1 MVVIY
6 MYKEIYSAWKKEK
19 ECKEIRPLQRDFFD
33 RVSDYINS
41 LKNEISEADNEIL
54 KELKKRE
61 LKYVLFM
68 IQELI
73 LRRFKKIMRYIFD
86 ENEKPDF
93 ERLTDFE
100 LKITVFLLEIS
111 HILEKVIDSISK
123 GERISLD
130 QGIPSIVEIK
140 EEKIKPIRHDLEL
153 TKEACKEYII
163 VRIKQDLPEITGVDL
178 NTYGPFKRGDIAKL
192 PKENANLLINDGLAE
207 QINLEEKLE
216 DE

>member
-1 MVVIY
+1 

-140 EEKIKPIRHDLEL
+140 EEKTKPIRHDLEL

>member
-19 ECKEIRPLQRDFFD
+19 EYKEIRPLQRDFFD
-33 RVSDYINS
+33 RVSNYINS
-41 LKNEISEADNEIL
+41 LKNEISEANNEIL

-111 HILEKVIDSISK
+111 HILEKVINSISK
-123 GERISLD
+123 GKKISLD
-130 QGIPSIVEIK
+130 QEELSIVGIK
-140 EEKIKPIRHDLEL
+140 EEKPIKHDLEL
-153 TKEACKEYII
+153 TKETCREYII

-178 NTYGPFKRGDIAKL
+178 NTYGPFKRGDIVKL
-192 PKENANLLINDGLAE
+192 PRENANLLINDGLAE
-207 QINLEEKLE
+207 QINLKEELE
-216 DE
+216 DS

>member
-140 EEKIKPIRHDLEL
+140 EEKTKPIRHDLEL

>member
-1 MVVIY
+1 